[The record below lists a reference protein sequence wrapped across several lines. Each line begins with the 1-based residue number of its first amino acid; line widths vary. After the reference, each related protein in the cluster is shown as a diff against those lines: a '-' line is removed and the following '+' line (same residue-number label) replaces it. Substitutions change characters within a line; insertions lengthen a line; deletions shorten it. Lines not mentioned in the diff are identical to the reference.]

1 MPVAPIITFKA
12 GQCEIDT
19 TSTPHKVKPQTQA
32 GYIYL
37 YSEDD
42 LVHFCW
48 RKRSD
53 TLEDPQID
61 LVMVPTDGSFVPYE
75 ASQPAAQTNGR
86 IFVLKFASS
95 SQRHLFW
102 MQSKPQSRIGDPS
115 WFSPRDRKIGSIVHR
130 LLQGEE
136 VNVNGE
142 LAAVRNP
149 GDRRDDDD
157 EPMED
162 AEGTR
167 RPQDH
172 PGSGSGGAGP
182 DATGGDVR
190 EEGESSREGGADGA
204 RAADTAV
211 ANLLR
216 SLRNQP
222 GVNQRGD
229 IAYPNLSHLLPTS
242 ETVSMADGAYP
253 KLIDTLLDLLPP
265 AVVVLAS
272 GSSDFGGKPEPTTE
286 AVAIAKRSLSLD
298 DKRDLLK
305 KVLRSPQF
313 HQALSSL
320 TMALRDGGLPGVADA
335 LGFSVENGGYLT
347 DSSMPMG
354 GGQAVKAFVEGVRK
368 AASLPIAKPCPKP
381 ITTSLPASAAFIAM
395 EVGFPTN
402 PDDFKD
408 DDRISYSKQDD
419 KFIAV
424 HEDGTEFEFD
434 TELKQWIPMDDES
447 DDTQDNGGDD
457 AKSETEEENQKKR
470 RRSDA
475 ENENEK
481 TDSSAPARPRKKAK
495 APAKPKQNTAVYVTG
510 LPYDATISE
519 IHDLFSRKGGLV
531 AEEIDSKA
539 PRIKLYKD
547 ESGNF
552 KGDALVVFF
561 KPESV
566 SMAIML
572 LDDTDFRYTAHG
584 KGEGRMRVQEAD
596 SSYKKVQQE
605 DRTNTETRG
614 EGEIG
619 RPKTSQDRRKVIKK
633 TQKLDAKLADWS
645 DEEDDR
651 FTGMVAPP
659 KAQGPRTVVLRQM
672 FRIFELEEDPAS
684 VLEIKE
690 DIREECSKMGVVTNV
705 VLYDQEPEGIVTV
718 KFQDPSAAAMCVEVM
733 GGRPF
738 DGRIVDATFA
748 TGQESFRRTGASED

>member
-1 MPVAPIITFKA
+1 MPVHPIITFKA
-12 GQCEIDT
+12 GQCEVDT
-19 TSTPHKVKPQTQA
+19 ASTPHKVKPQTQA

-102 MQSKPQSRIGDPS
+102 MQSKPQSRVGDPS

-130 LLQGEE
+130 LLQGQD
-136 VNVNGE
+136 VNVTAE

-162 AEGTR
+162 AEGLR
-167 RPQDH
+167 RPHDH

-182 DATGGDVR
+182 GATGGDIR
-190 EEGESSREGGADGA
+190 EEGEGSREGGADGA
-204 RAADTAV
+204 RAADAAV

-222 GVNQRGD
+222 GSTNQRGD
-229 IAYPNLSHLLPTS
+229 IAYPSLVHLLPPS
-242 ETVSMADGAYP
+242 ETVSMVDRASP
-253 KLIDTLLDLLPP
+253 ELVDTLLDLLPP

-272 GSSDFGGKPEPTTE
+272 GLSDFGGKPEPTTE
-286 AVAIAKRSLSLD
+286 AVTTARQSLSLNE
-298 DKRDLLK
+298 KCDLLK

-313 HQALSSL
+313 YQALGSL

-335 LGFSVENGGYLT
+335 LGFSVENGGYIT
-347 DSSMPMG
+347 DSNMPLG
-354 GGQAVKAFVEGVRK
+354 GGQAIKAGAFVPPAKTNAE
-368 AASLPIAKPCPKP
+368 ATSSAS
-381 ITTSLPASAAFIAM
+381 SATFTAM
-395 EVGFPTN
+395 DVDFPTC
-402 PDDFKD
+402 PDDFQD
-408 DDRISYSKQDD
+408 DERISYSKKDE

-424 HEDGTEFEFD
+424 HDDGTEFEFD
-434 TELKQWIPMDDES
+434 AELKQWIPMDEES
-447 DDTQDNGGDD
+447 DDAQDIGGDEP
-457 AKSETEEENQKKR
+457 KSEADDGNAKKR

-475 ENENEK
+475 ENEPEK
-481 TDSSAPARPRKKAK
+481 TDSSASARPRKKPK
-495 APAKPKQNTAVYVTG
+495 PAPKPKQNTAVYVTG
-510 LPYDATISE
+510 LPSDATVSE
-519 IHDLFSRKGGLV
+519 IHEVFSRKGGLI

-547 ESGNF
+547 DKGNF

-605 DRTNTETRG
+605 DRKDGEPRG
-614 EGEIG
+614 EGEVG
-619 RPKTSQDRRKVIKK
+619 RPRQSQDRRKVIKK

-645 DEEDDR
+645 DDEDDR
-651 FTGMVAPP
+651 FAGLVAPA

-690 DIREECSKMGVVTNV
+690 DIRDECSKMGLVTSV

-718 KFQDPSAAAMCVEVM
+718 KFQEAEAAAKCVKVM

-738 DGRIVDATFA
+738 DGRVVNAAFA
-748 TGQESFRRTGASED
+748 TGQESFRRTGATEDSRSD

>member
-1 MPVAPIITFKA
+1 MPVQPIITFKA
-12 GQCEIDT
+12 GQCEVDT
-19 TSTPHKVKPQTQA
+19 TSTPHKVKPQPQA

-53 TLEDPQID
+53 SLDDPQID

-75 ASQPAAQTNGR
+75 ASQRAAQTNGR

-102 MQSKPQSRIGDPS
+102 MQSKPQSRFGDLS
-115 WFSPRDRKIGSIVHR
+115 WFSPRDRMIGHIVHR

-136 VNVNGE
+136 VNVTAE
-142 LAAVRNP
+142 LAAVRNS

-162 AEGTR
+162 AEGLR
-167 RPQDH
+167 RPHDH
-172 PGSGSGGAGP
+172 PGGGSGGAGP
-182 DATGGDVR
+182 DATGGDIR
-190 EEGESSREGGADGA
+190 EEGEGSREGGADGA
-204 RAADTAV
+204 RAADAAV

-222 GVNQRGD
+222 GSTNQRGD
-229 IAYPNLSHLLPTS
+229 IEYPGLLHLLPPS
-242 ETVSMADGAYP
+242 ETVSMVDSAPPEYVD
-253 KLIDTLLDLLPP
+253 ILLDLLPP

-272 GSSDFGGKPEPTTE
+272 GSSDFGGKPEPTSE
-286 AVAIAKRSLSLD
+286 AVMTARQSLSLNG
-298 DKRDLLK
+298 KRDLLK

-313 HQALSSL
+313 YQALGSL
-320 TMALRDGGLPGVADA
+320 TTALRDGGLPGVADA
-335 LGFSVENGGYLT
+335 LGFGVENGGYVK
-347 DSSMPMG
+347 DSNMPLG
-354 GGQAVKAFVEGVRK
+354 GNQAIKSGAF
-368 AASLPIAKPCPKP
+368 LPTANQRPKS
-381 ITTSLPASAAFIAM
+381 IVHNFITSLATFIAM
-395 EVGFPTN
+395 DVDFPTC
-402 PDDFKD
+402 PDDFND
-408 DDRISYSKQDD
+408 DERISYSKKDD

-424 HEDGTEFEFD
+424 RDDGTEFEFD
-434 TELKQWIPMDDES
+434 AELKQWIPMEEES
-447 DDTQDNGGDD
+447 DDAQDIEGGETR
-457 AKSETEEENQKKR
+457 SELEEGN
-470 RRSDA
+470 
-475 ENENEK
+475 K
-481 TDSSAPARPRKKAK
+481 TDSPAPARPRKKPK
-495 APAKPKQNTAVYVTG
+495 PPSKPKQNTAVYVTG
-510 LPYDATISE
+510 LPSDATVSE
-519 IHDLFSRKGGLV
+519 IHEVFSRKGGLI

-547 ESGNF
+547 EEGNF

-596 SSYKKVQQE
+596 SSYKKVQQD
-605 DRTNTETRG
+605 DRKDTEPHG
-614 EGEIG
+614 EGEVG
-619 RPKTSQDRRKVIKK
+619 RPKQSQDRRKVIKK

-651 FTGMVAPP
+651 FAGLVAPA
-659 KAQGPRTVVLRQM
+659 KAQVPRTVVLRQM

-684 VLEIKE
+684 LLEIKE
-690 DIREECSKMGVVTNV
+690 DIRDECSKMGVVTSV

-718 KFQDPSAAAMCVEVM
+718 KFKDPEAAAKCIKVM

-748 TGQESFRRTGASED
+748 TGQESFRRTGAAEDSGSD